1 MMPAMSSIGLDD
13 DLGYSH
19 ASANPLHRLVRW
31 GAGTRPGGWLFA
43 HSLRHLDDLV
53 ARLTRGRHSAPS
65 LLAGLAV
72 LDVTTTGRKSGQP
85 RTSHLIA
92 TPYDGTLALL
102 GTNFGQPATP
112 AWVLN
117 LEADP
122 RARVSYRGISREVR
136 ARAATPAE
144 TDAIFALAGRF
155 YPGYLRYRTRVGST
169 RRIRAFVLEPVV
181 A

>member
-1 MMPAMSSIGLDD
+1 MSSPGLAA

-19 ASANPLHRLVRW
+19 ASANPLHRLVRA
-31 GAGTRPGGWLFA
+31 GAGTRAGGWLFSR
-43 HSLRHLDDLV
+43 SLRHLDDLV
-53 ARLTRGRHSAPS
+53 GRLSRGRRSAPG

-72 LDVTTTGRKSGQP
+72 LDLTTTGRKSGQR

-102 GTNFGQPATP
+102 GTNFGQPSTP

-122 RARVSYRGISREVR
+122 RATVTFRNVSREVT
-136 ARAATPAE
+136 ARPATAE
-144 TDAIFALAGRF
+144 EAEEIFAMAGRF
-155 YPGYLRYRTRVGST
+155 YPGYLSYR
-169 RRIRAFVLEPVV
+169 RRIGEDRRVRAFVLEPV
-181 A
+181 

>member
-1 MMPAMSSIGLDD
+1 MGLAT
-13 DLGYSH
+13 DLDYSH
-19 ASANPLHRLVRW
+19 ATANPAHRCVRW
-31 GAGTRPGGWLFA
+31 AAGTRPGGWAFA
-43 HSLRHLDDLV
+43 HSLRHLDDVV

-72 LDVTTTGRKSGQP
+72 LDLTTTGRRSGAP

-92 TPYDGTLALL
+92 TPYDDTLALL
-102 GTNFGQPATP
+102 GTNFGQPSTP

-122 RARVSYRGISREVR
+122 RATLAYRGRTREVT

-144 TDAIFALAGRF
+144 TDVIFSLAGRF
-155 YPGYLRYRTRVGST
+155 YPGYLRYRTRVGGS
-169 RRIRAFVLEPVV
+169 RRIRAFVLEE
-181 A
+181 

>member
-1 MMPAMSSIGLDD
+1 MGLAR
-13 DLGYSH
+13 DLDYSH
-19 ASANPLHRLVRW
+19 SSANPAHRAVRW
-31 GAGTRPGGWLFA
+31 AAGTRPGGWVFA

-72 LDVTTTGRKSGQP
+72 LDVTTTGRKSGKQ

-102 GTNFGQPATP
+102 GTNFGQASTP

-122 RARVSYRGISREVR
+122 RAVVTYRQATREVA
-136 ARAATPAE
+136 ARVATEQEADE
-144 TDAIFALAGRF
+144 IFALAGRF
-155 YPGYLRYRTRVGST
+155 YPGYLNYRVRIGESRRV
-169 RRIRAFVLEPVV
+169 RAFVLEG
-181 A
+181 

>member
-1 MMPAMSSIGLDD
+1 MTAGPVAGLAA

-19 ASANPLHRLVRW
+19 ASANPFHRLVRA
-31 GAGTRPGGWLFA
+31 GAGTRAGGWVFSR
-43 HSLRHLDDLV
+43 SLRHLDDV
-53 ARLTRGRHSAPS
+53 VGRVSRGRQSAPG

-72 LDVTTTGRKSGQP
+72 IDVTTTGRKSGQR

-102 GTNFGQPATP
+102 GTNFGQAATP
-112 AWVLN
+112 AWALN

-122 RARVSYRGISREVR
+122 RATVTYRGVSREVT
-136 ARAATPAE
+136 ARVATPAE
-144 TDAIFALAGRF
+144 AEEVFSLAGRF
-155 YPGYLRYRTRVGST
+155 YPGYLDYRLRVGDS
-169 RRIRAFVLEPVV
+169 RRIRAFVLEP

>member
-1 MMPAMSSIGLDD
+1 MMRAMPPSTDLAS

-19 ASANPLHRLVRW
+19 ASANPLHRVVRR
-31 GAGTRPGGWLFA
+31 GAGTRAGGWVFS

-72 LDVTTTGRKSGQP
+72 LDVTTTGRRSGQA

-92 TPYDGTLALL
+92 TPYAGTLALL
-102 GTNFGQPATP
+102 GTNFGQPSTP
-112 AWVLN
+112 AWALN

-122 RARVSYRGISREVR
+122 HARVSYRGISREVR
-136 ARAATPAE
+136 ARAATTAE
-144 TDAIFALAGRF
+144 TDEIFALAARF
-155 YPGYLRYRTRVGST
+155 YPGYPSYRTRVGAS
-169 RRIRAFVLEPVV
+169 RRIRAFVLEPL
-181 A
+181 